1 VSTRAPAE
9 PPIAGVVSDL
19 DGVVYRGAAAIPGA
33 VETFRHW
40 HARGVPYA
48 FVTNNS
54 TKSAADFAAKIAG
67 LGIPVEAAHVVPVVT
82 ATADLVARRLG
93 LGGRV
98 LAVGNP
104 ALFEALDAAGLL
116 RATSDVEA
124 VVVGHD
130 DDFDFAKLTA
140 GVRALLGGAFL
151 VGTNPDPLTPSEH
164 GFDPCVGALL
174 AAFRAAAPRAESLVV
189 GKPEPHMLLDALARI
204 GTPAASTVMIGD
216 QLATDILAGR
226 RAGLRTI
233 LVTTGV
239 PNDPING
246 LAPDRTIARLTELV
260 AA

>member
-1 VSTRAPAE
+1 MPTRAPAE
-9 PPIAGVVSDL
+9 RLIAGVISDL
-19 DGVVYRGAAAIPGA
+19 DGVVYRGDAAIPGA

-40 HARGVPYA
+40 HAHGVPYA

-67 LGIPVEAAHVVPVVT
+67 LGIAVEASHVVPVVT
-82 ATADLVARRLG
+82 ATADLVVRRLG
-93 LGGRV
+93 PGGRV
-98 LAVGNP
+98 LAVGNH
-104 ALFEALDAAGLL
+104 ALFEALDEAGLV
-116 RATSDVEA
+116 RAATDVEA

-130 DDFDFAKLTA
+130 DEFDFAKLTA

-151 VGTNPDPLTPSEH
+151 VGTNPDPVTPSEH

-174 AAFRAAAPRAESLVV
+174 AAYRAAAPRAESLVV

-204 GTPAASTVMIGD
+204 GTPAAATVMIGD
-216 QLATDILAGR
+216 QIATDILAGR

-239 PNDPING
+239 PNDPIEG
-246 LAPDRTIARLTELV
+246 VVPDRTIAQLTELI
-260 AA
+260 AG